1 MAEPVAE
8 EVSDHPQ
15 DQTRQRGSA
24 ARHGDREAQDKNADR
39 RASHSKASTASRA
52 QASSRNPILDD
63 SMHPIRPHD
72 IPRGVWTVLLR
83 LRGAGVFLFKLHCSH
98 PRDSFENCTVYFLGI
113 AFTGTVS
120 SLVSRI
126 LSNMS
131 SALLHR
137 T

>member
-1 MAEPVAE
+1 MAEAVAE

-15 DQTRQRGSA
+15 DQTQQRGSA

-39 RASHSKASTASRA
+39 RASHSKASTASEPARA

-98 PRDSFENCTVYFLGI
+98 LRDAFKNYTIQFLGI
-113 AFTGTVS
+113 EFTGSVS
-120 SLVSRI
+120 SLV
-126 LSNMS
+126 
-131 SALLHR
+131 
-137 T
+137 